1 MMYVGKLFIH
11 VVDMLIL
18 RQTLAQIYRQ
28 NVLYVLYGLETAK
41 ITNHVQTLVIKE
53 MLIFSEFGYEY
64 GFGRE

>member
-1 MMYVGKLFIH
+1 MYVGKLFIH

-18 RQTLAQIYRQ
+18 RQTLAQIYGQ
-28 NVLYVLYGLETAK
+28 KVLYVLYGLETAEV
-41 ITNHVQTLVIKE
+41 TNHVQTLVIKE